1 MKFDL
6 ILIKKVNIFINFLPE
21 LQIMEDKYIEIE
33 RENRILLDKITTIM

>member
-1 MKFDL
+1 MKLDL

>member
-1 MKFDL
+1 MKLDL

-33 RENRILLDKITTIM
+33 RENRILLDKITTIL

>member
-1 MKFDL
+1 MKLDL
-6 ILIKKVNIFINFLPE
+6 ILIKKVNIFINFLLE